1 MIGPS
6 KRPRKHGEVVGAS
19 VVVVVVVL
27 VPVDVEV
34 GPVVSFGTLSEAMVV
49 PFANAISAVVS
60 TASVVIIINCCCLV
74 VSIAVHASS
83 STK

>member
-1 MIGPS
+1 M
-6 KRPRKHGEVVGAS
+6 
-19 VVVVVVVL
+19 VVVVVL

-34 GPVVSFGTLSEAMVV
+34 GPVVSFGTLSDALVV

-60 TASVVIIINCCCLV
+60 IASV